1 MKAHALIGKASF
13 DPETLRTVYK
23 AFDAAWAR
31 IAPGVSDRPEAVLAA
46 RMKLAE
52 TVLAVAKSLDEFD
65 AHGLEEIAVQQ
76 MYANPMEL
84 ESERGY

>member
-1 MKAHALIGKASF
+1 MKAHALIGMASF
-13 DPETLRTVYK
+13 DPVTLRTVYK

-31 IAPGVSDRPEAVLAA
+31 IAPGVSDHPEAVLAA

-65 AHGLEEIAVQQ
+65 AHGLAEIAVQQ
-76 MYANPMEL
+76 MYADPIEL
-84 ESERGY
+84 GPERH